1 MDNAKN
7 SLTESRTDRFA
18 VGEDLVK
25 LGIDLVES
33 AERLQKFLSKEF
45 YSRATDYAPEEAS
58 ASVKECEVI
67 LSKIKALLVLP
78 KTQTFGD
85 FKKVFE
91 EILGGIRLGRIKLDK
106 DMYRNATRL
115 YNDMKETSEWFAKI
129 VDKVTDYYPDDFY
142 GEDSDDAI
150 AALILALKR
159 LKVIK

>member
-1 MDNAKN
+1 MNNVKN
-7 SLTESRTDRFA
+7 RLTESKTNRFS

-58 ASVKECEVI
+58 AAIKECEAI
-67 LSKIKALLVLP
+67 LSQIKASLVLP
-78 KTQTFGD
+78 KAQTFGD

-106 DMYRNATRL
+106 DMYRNAKRI
-115 YNDMKETSEWFAKI
+115 YDDIKETSQGFQQIA
-129 VDKVTDYYPDDFY
+129 DKMAEAYADDFY
-142 GEDSDDAI
+142 GEDSEDAI
-150 AALILALKR
+150 AALILAMKR